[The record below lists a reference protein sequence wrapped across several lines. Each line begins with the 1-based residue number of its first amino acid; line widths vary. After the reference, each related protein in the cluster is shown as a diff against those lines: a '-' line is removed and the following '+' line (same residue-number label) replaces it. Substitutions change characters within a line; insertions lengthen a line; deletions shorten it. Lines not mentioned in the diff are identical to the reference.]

1 MINNFKSKK
10 NYFKYINLGFQIL
23 VLLFASGYVGDFFD
37 SYFKFEY
44 PILVFLLPFIA
55 FIAYLYR
62 IYYLLIK

>member
-1 MINNFKSKK
+1 MISNSKSKK
-10 NYFKYINLGFQIL
+10 NYFQYINLGFQMLI
-23 VLLFASGYVGDFFD
+23 LLFVSGYIGKLFD

-44 PILVFLLPFIA
+44 PFLVFFLPFIA